1 MSEKNRRLFFTA
13 VFALAF
19 YVFGAACVESFVNYY
34 TWSYVGHAEFQ
45 AYHNALSPRIIA
57 VMVLPWLVE
66 ICLTFVLIGQRP
78 KAIPLSAIATVQTL
92 NFVALVSTI
101 LIQLPIQIEF
111 GENGF
116 SQEAVDRLIATD
128 PIRWVSGILK
138 MIVYLSMMSWVA
150 SGDEIRDGRASQNN
164 LRKFSEFSKDS

>member
-34 TWSYVGHAEFQ
+34 TWGFIGPEKFQ

-57 VMVLPWLVE
+57 VMVFPWLVE
-66 ICLTFVLIGQRP
+66 ICLTFVLMSQRP
-78 KAIPLSAIATVQTL
+78 KAVPFAAVVTAQTL

-101 LIQLPIQIEF
+101 FIQLPIQIEF
-111 GENGF
+111 GEYGF
-116 SQEAVDRLIATD
+116 SREALDRLIATD
-128 PIRWVSGILK
+128 PIRWVSGMIK
-138 MIVYLSMMSWVA
+138 MTVYLSMMSWVVNA
-150 SGDEIRDGRASQNN
+150 DE
-164 LRKFSEFSKDS
+164 